1 MRISDG
7 ISDVCSSDL
16 GKQDLTERGY
26 VQVGELLNDVTS
38 NVPDFPINPTKGYP
52 AGSGR
57 TYPNLLNLGAGRTL
71 TLVNGRRMVSSA
83 SGLGDRIVDTN
94 VIPAG
99 LIERVELN
107 QGGGAAG
114 HGSDENAGA
123 ANSLLRSGDRWVGK
137 EGVV

>member
-1 MRISDG
+1 MVTCFG
-7 ISDVCSSDL
+7 CVAVCGSDL
-16 GKQDLTERGY
+16 CYFFFSSRRRHTRCALVTGVQTCALPISERGY

-52 AGSGR
+52 AGSGQ

-99 LIERVELN
+99 LIEDRKSTRLN
-107 QGGGAAG
+107 SS
-114 HGSDENAGA
+114 H
-123 ANSLLRSGDRWVGK
+123 
-137 EGVV
+137 